1 MSRLARPGVFVL
13 ALLTITP
20 GLWTVAAT
28 ALESEGPPSL
38 SASPAP
44 GRAPSLLLRM
54 KAETFDP
61 ATQAPRVPA
70 PLLAPSSPA
79 AQPAGADGRVRF
91 ILQFEAGVNPA
102 LIAALRP
109 RGIAYERYLPEG
121 GMIASATPGD
131 APASAAEVGARA
143 LLPLFPAFRL
153 DPALWGVA
161 LNPGQGTVALSA
173 LLFDSAAGPDPLEKL
188 GDVLAFDG
196 RFALLKVREE
206 RLLALARLPDL
217 EWAERASPR
226 EPLLNYTTR
235 IMSARQALDGPF
247 LDDGFSVW
255 SYNPATDAFEGL
267 NGTGVTI
274 NIADTGID
282 STHPAFDGR
291 IVGAFGYGSNATCD
305 CTPGQ
310 FPHGT
315 LVASAAAGNGSWRA
329 QDADR
334 EKGKHAGVAPSAGLV
349 AQVIFGSL
357 RTPTQMA
364 QDALSAGAF
373 INSNSWGGDVGGAY
387 TLDSQQYDE
396 LVLDANGRDAG
407 APQMVYVFASGN
419 SGGGGAQT
427 VHTPGTAKNVITVG
441 ATGNVRWSSPDSV
454 AGFSSRG
461 PAADGRL
468 KPDVV
473 APGEG
478 VDGARAADAG
488 CGGGEDNCSYW
499 VNSGTS
505 FSTPA
510 VAGAVALLTQ
520 WFQRQFGTRPSA
532 AMAKALLIEGATP
545 LPGYDW
551 PDNNQ
556 GWGRVNVRRSVD
568 ESPSHRHLFWDEL
581 DPIFQGGGGS
591 EVTYRFFAEAGEEL
605 KVVLVWSDVAGTA
618 SSGKA
623 LINDLDLEV
632 RRPDG
637 TRLYGNAFENGFSTA
652 GGLPDRGNNTEVVR
666 VRAAQRGEWTVRV
679 NGSAVPSGV
688 QRFALLATGNI
699 TRGWVSLVPD
709 PPEVFPPSPREDDL
723 LTVIVPVRN
732 HGTAYPAP
740 FDVVAVLEGPEGNAT
755 ASARVLGV
763 RPGDDFPATFLFAP
777 KRGAHTVRV
786 TVDPGGASGDAL
798 TGDNDVSAPIFVA
811 GFQVQLA
818 PVKNITS
825 LPPLGS
831 DSFLL
836 AYTNEGNVKDRFT
849 FAYGASPGWVATLNA
864 SAVDLGPGESAFA
877 SGTLGTPDRV
887 LAGQTASLWITATS
901 TGNSSVSDRVEF
913 TVTVAALP
921 SSRVTQRE
929 FVATADPGS
938 HVPFEYGLE
947 NAGNIP
953 LNFEI
958 RAAFSP
964 EVPAP
969 WQVTP
974 ALESLSLAPYSAATG
989 RILVSVPADA
999 RAAEVRSVLLE
1010 VTSLEEALTTP
1021 LLFVVSVN
1029 RIYGVELGAPPPGG
1043 EGAPGDT
1050 LAFPVNVRNLGNGRE
1065 SVALSV
1071 RRVGGGA
1078 QGVYF
1083 SVENATLLLPPFGDL
1098 WATAFAEL
1106 RAFAS
1111 NGSVEAEV
1119 TVEPAG
1125 GAPLRLTVLVTVTA
1139 VHRVEAQAPARVVLA
1154 QGGSAITIVSLENL
1168 GNTGEAIGLLVE
1180 EVPPGISVAGWQGT
1194 TPLALGETFRA
1205 ELRFGAEAG
1214 AAPGNRVVRLV
1225 ARPAGAATFEEV
1237 VVSITVEVRAAEQA
1251 GPGFLPGFEF
1261 VAAAL
1266 ALGGASLAGRFPRRR
1281 T

>member
-1 MSRLARPGVFVL
+1 MA
-13 ALLTITP
+13 
-20 GLWTVAAT
+20 AAT
-28 ALESEGPPSL
+28 AALESEEPVSF
-38 SASPAP
+38 SALPDP
-44 GRAPSLLLRM
+44 GRAPPLLLLRM
-54 KAETFDP
+54 KAGAFDP
-61 ATQAPRVPA
+61 ATQAPQVPA

-91 ILQFEAGVNPA
+91 ILQFEGGVNPT

-121 GMIASATPGD
+121 GMIASAAPGD
-131 APASAAEVGARA
+131 VPASAAEVGARA
-143 LLPLFPAFRL
+143 LLPLFPAFRF
-153 DPALWGVA
+153 DPALWQVA
-161 LNPGQGTVALSA
+161 LSPGQGTVALSA
-173 LLFDSAAGPDPLEKL
+173 LLFDGAVGHDLLAKV

-196 RFALLKVREE
+196 RFALLNVREE
-206 RLLALARLPDL
+206 RLLSLARLPGL
-217 EWAERASPR
+217 EWAEPASPR

-235 IMSARQALDGPF
+235 IMNARQALDGPF
-247 LDDGFSVW
+247 LDDGLSVW

-267 NGTGVTI
+267 TGSGVTI

-291 IVGAFGYGSNATCD
+291 IVGSFGYGSNATCD

-315 LVASAAAGNGSWRA
+315 LVASAAAGNGSWRP

-334 EKGKHAGVAPSAGLV
+334 QKGKHAGVAPSAGLV

-407 APQMVYVFASGN
+407 SPQMVYVFASGN
-419 SGGGGAQT
+419 SGYGGAQT
-427 VHTPGTAKNVITVG
+427 VNTPGTGKNVVTVG
-441 ATGNVRWSSPDSV
+441 ATGNIRWSSPDSV

-461 PAADGRL
+461 PTADGRL

-478 VDGARAADAG
+478 VDGARAKDAG

-510 VAGAVALLTQ
+510 VAGAMALLTQ
-520 WFQRQFGTRPSA
+520 WFQGQFGTRPSA

-545 LPGYDW
+545 LPGYAW

-568 ESPSHRHLFWDEL
+568 ESPSHRHLFWDEA
-581 DPIFQGGGGS
+581 DPLSQGPGRS
-591 EVTYRFFAEAGEEL
+591 EVSYRFFAEAGEEL
-605 KVVLVWSDVAGTA
+605 KVVLVWSDVPGTA
-618 SSGKA
+618 SALKA

-632 RRPDG
+632 TLPDG
-637 TRLYGNAFENGFSTA
+637 TKLYGNAFENGFSAA
-652 GGLPDRGNNTEVVR
+652 GGEADRTNNTEVVR
-666 VRAAQRGEWTVRV
+666 VRAAQRGAWTVRV
-679 NGSAVPSGV
+679 NGSTIPAGT

-699 TRGWVSLVPD
+699 TRNWVSLVPSA
-709 PPEVFPPSPREDDL
+709 PEVFPPSPREDDP
-723 LTVIVPVRN
+723 LTVVVPVRN
-732 HGTAYPAP
+732 VGTAYPSS

-755 ASARVLGV
+755 ATATVLGV
-763 RPGDDFPATFLFAP
+763 RPGDDFPATFVFAP

-798 TGDNDVSAPIFVA
+798 RNDNTVQAPIFVA
-811 GFQVQLA
+811 GFEVLLT
-818 PVKNITS
+818 PVKSITS
-825 LPPLGS
+825 LAPLAT

-836 AYTNEGNVKDRFT
+836 SYQNRGNVADRFT
-849 FAYGASPGWVATLNA
+849 FAYGASQGWAVTLNA
-864 SAVDLGPGESAFA
+864 SAVDLGPGLSAFA
-877 SGTLGTPDRV
+877 RGTLQAPDRV
-887 LAGQTASLWITATS
+887 LSGEAASVWISATS
-901 TGNSSVSDRVEF
+901 GGNQSVGDRVEF
-913 TVTVAALP
+913 KVFVAQSP

-929 FVATADPGS
+929 FVATANPGTNVS
-938 HVPFEYGLE
+938 FEYGLE

-953 LNFEI
+953 LHFDLG
-958 RAAFSP
+958 AAFSP
-964 EVPAP
+964 EAPPA
-969 WQVTP
+969 WQVSP
-974 ALESLSLAPYSAATG
+974 ALESLTLTPYSNATR
-989 RILVSVPADA
+989 RIVVAVPPDA
-999 RAAEVRSVLLE
+999 RAAEVHSVLIQ
-1010 VTSLEEALTTP
+1010 VSSVEEALTTP

-1029 RIYGVELGAPPPGG
+1029 RVYGWELGPPPAPG

-1050 LAFPVNVRNLGNGRE
+1050 LSFPFHVRNLGNGRE
-1065 SVALSV
+1065 SVAFSV

-1078 QGVYF
+1078 EGVYF
-1083 SVENATLLLPPFGDL
+1083 SVENATLLLAPFGDG

-1119 TVEPAG
+1119 IVEPANSP
-1125 GAPLRLTVLVTVTA
+1125 PLRSTLLATVTA
-1139 VHRVEAQAPARVVLA
+1139 VHRVEPQAPARVVLS
-1154 QGGSAITIVSLENL
+1154 QGGSSVTVITLENL
-1168 GNTGEAIGLLVE
+1168 GNTAEDIGLLVDE
-1180 EVPPGISVAGWQGT
+1180 LPPGITVAGWQGT
-1194 TPLALGETFRA
+1194 TRLGLRATFRA
-1205 ELRFGAEAG
+1205 ELGFHADDGAP
-1214 AAPGNRVVRLV
+1214 PGNRVVRLV
-1225 ARPAGAATFEEV
+1225 ARPSTAASFDEV
-1237 VVSITVEVRAAEQA
+1237 VISITVEVRAAGQS
-1251 GPGFLPGFEF
+1251 GPALLPGFE
-1261 VAAAL
+1261 VAASAL
-1266 ALGGASLAGRFPRRR
+1266 ALAAASAGPAFRRR
-1281 T
+1281 RP